1 MRVCKAIGFIPWFL
15 IVGSDGGVI
24 FPCEG
29 EISVGSAFWT
39 CFFWGAAERTV
50 DAGWRIVEMEI
61 VSEARKHSYSRN
73 LNN

>member
-39 CFFWGAAERTV
+39 CFFGGLQKELSTLAGGLLKWRLSVRQESTV
-50 DAGWRIVEMEI
+50 IREI
-61 VSEARKHSYSRN
+61 
-73 LNN
+73 